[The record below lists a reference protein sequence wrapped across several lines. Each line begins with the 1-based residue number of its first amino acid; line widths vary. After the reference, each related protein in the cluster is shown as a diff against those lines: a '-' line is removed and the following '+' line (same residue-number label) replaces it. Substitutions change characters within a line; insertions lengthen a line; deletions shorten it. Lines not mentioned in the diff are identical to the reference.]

1 MQQRSTYYDALLK
14 RISEGDEQ
22 AFGELYN
29 TYWKK
34 VYAFL
39 VRMTKSSQVAEELM
53 LDIFTVLWTSRSR
66 IVEINDMDAFLSRS
80 AYNKALNFFRSV
92 ARQKKLQEALIR
104 QSLQASPAYEANSL
118 SDFEIKELTK
128 EAIDRLPPQR
138 KLIYSLSRTHGLTYD
153 QIAKELEL
161 SPTTVKKTMS
171 LTLRSLK
178 SYLQKRGIEVS
189 IIVFFWSLLFE

>member
-1 MQQRSTYYDALLK
+1 MLHRSTYYNELLE
-14 RISEGDEQ
+14 RVSVGDEH
-22 AFGELYN
+22 AFEELYN

-39 VRMTKSSQVAEELM
+39 FRMTKSSQVAEELM
-53 LDIFTVLWTSRSR
+53 LDIFTALWTGRER
-66 IVEINDMDAFLSRS
+66 IIEINDMDAFLSRS
-80 AYNKALNFFRSV
+80 AYNRALNFFRSV

-104 QSLQASPAYEANSL
+104 QSLQASSVYEIRSL
-118 SDFEIKELTK
+118 SDFEIKELTR
-128 EAIDRLPPQR
+128 EAIEQLPPQR
-138 KLIYSLSRTHGLTYD
+138 KLIYSLSRMHGLTYD

-171 LTLRSLK
+171 LALRSLK

-189 IIVFFWSLLFE
+189 MIVFSYFLPFK